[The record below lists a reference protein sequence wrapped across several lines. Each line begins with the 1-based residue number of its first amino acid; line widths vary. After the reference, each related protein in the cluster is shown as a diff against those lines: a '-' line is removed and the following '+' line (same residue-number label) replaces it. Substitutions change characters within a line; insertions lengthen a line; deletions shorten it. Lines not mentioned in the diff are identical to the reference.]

1 MKSKEFLDSLKSIAQ
16 DLQADIEAH
25 THAWDNSEDAVKARR
40 EKVFDNL
47 SGFKYFVMNYFPHYL
62 RHDSQSQLHEYLFER
77 LPEILVNSK
86 SQTDAFAAP
95 RGEAKSTIGTRLFS
109 LYCIVTDQK
118 KYIAIISDI
127 IEQAAE
133 FLLAI
138 KMELEANPR
147 LRIDFP
153 EACGVGRTWNV
164 YKILTSNGIRVQCA
178 GSAKSLRGLVRG
190 AYRPDLVMLDDL
202 ENDESVVNPK
212 QRDKLQKWLN
222 STVLKLGAPGEKM
235 DVVYIGTIL
244 HYDSVLNRTLNN
256 KGWKTRVFKAIIR
269 WPDNM
274 KLWDEWEA
282 IYHSQSPEA
291 AEKFYL
297 KHKKAMDKGAIV
309 SWAARPLYELMFVR
323 ARDGHSS
330 FDTEMQ
336 NDPAAGEDAPFNES
350 IQYWHDIPPDVIY
363 FGACDPSLGKK
374 GASRDPSAIVI
385 GAYQLS
391 TGIVRIVVADIKKR
405 VPNKIISDIIKYQK
419 EFDCVV
425 WAVESVQFQDFLRTS
440 LVERSAKE
448 GVPVPAMP
456 VHPSTD
462 KLLRIEAIQ
471 PHMFNGLILLHL
483 EQKTL
488 ISQFKHFPKADHDDG
503 PDAVEMVWQIAI
515 NFAKASKT
523 PVVPIN
529 VPVPSLYH

>member
-25 THAWDNSEDAVKARR
+25 THAWDNSQKAIEDRR
-40 EKVFDNL
+40 AKVFDAA
-47 SGFKYFVMNYFPHYL
+47 SGFEYFVMNYFPHYL
-62 RHDSQSQLHEYLFER
+62 RHDSQSQLHEYLFDR
-77 LPEILVNSK
+77 LPSILVNPK

-109 LYCIVTDQK
+109 LYCVITNQK

-138 KMELEANPR
+138 KMELESNPR
-147 LRIDFP
+147 LKIDFP

-164 YKILTSNGIRVQCA
+164 YKILTKNGIRVQCA

-202 ENDESVVNPK
+202 ENDESVENPK

-256 KGWKTRVFKAIIR
+256 KGWKSRVFKAIIR
-269 WPDNM
+269 WPNDM
-274 KLWDEWEA
+274 TLWDEWEA
-282 IYHSQSPEA
+282 IYHSDGPEV
-291 AEKFYL
+291 AEAFYL
-297 KHKKAMDKGAIV
+297 KRKKAMDKGAIV

-336 NDPAAGEDAPFNES
+336 NDPAAGEDAPFNDA
-350 IQYWHDIPPDVIY
+350 IKYWHEVPNGVIY
-363 FGACDPSLGKK
+363 FGACDPSLGKF
-374 GASRDPSAIVI
+374 GASRDPSAIGIGGFDRQNGILYVI
-385 GAYQLS
+385 
-391 TGIVRIVVADIKKR
+391 RADIKKR
-405 VPNKIISDIIKYQK
+405 LPDRIISDIIELQRKFK
-419 EFDCVV
+419 CVA
-425 WAVESVQFQDFLRTS
+425 WAIESVQFQEFLRTE
-440 LVERSAKE
+440 LVKRSAKA
-448 GVPVPAMP
+448 GVPVPAVAVNP
-456 VHPSTD
+456 HTD
-462 KLLRIEAIQ
+462 KLLRIEALQ
-471 PHMFNGLILLHL
+471 PHMQNGLLLLSPEH
-483 EQKTL
+483 KTL

-503 PDAVEMVWQIAI
+503 PDMVQMLWSIAI
-515 NFAKASKT
+515 KYGEVREVRAIH
-523 PVVPIN
+523 VPE
-529 VPVPSLYH
+529 PSLYH